1 MIVSTVIPVAEL
13 ICCKVRSGWCD
24 VTHTLYVCYAGI
36 GGFIA
41 KPRQRAPPKVVV
53 YGPIT
58 ADGQPPVLI
67 NPESA
72 AQAPTAEQ
80 SQVRLSS
87 KMLFINAGA
96 VPYHCNIRWSKLG

>member
-1 MIVSTVIPVAEL
+1 M
-13 ICCKVRSGWCD
+13 
-24 VTHTLYVCYAGI
+24 CYAGI